1 MDGRDMGGAEAG
13 EGYCGRGVAYC
24 RAHCLGGVAV
34 IAAYGWLQY
43 RDSCAMPSIRG
54 APLSMDG

>member
-1 MDGRDMGGAEAG
+1 MGGAEAG